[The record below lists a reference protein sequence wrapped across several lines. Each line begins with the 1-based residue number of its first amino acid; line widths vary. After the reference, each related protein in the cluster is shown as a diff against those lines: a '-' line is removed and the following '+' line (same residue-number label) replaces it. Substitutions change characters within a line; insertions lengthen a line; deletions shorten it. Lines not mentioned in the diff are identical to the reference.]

1 METRPRDITL
11 VHIVTVPETLHFLRD
26 QIAFLRTKGFVV
38 HVVSSPGKYFEDF
51 GPLKDVRVHEV
62 PMQRGISLI
71 CDLGALFRLCKVLY
85 TIRPDII
92 HAHTT
97 KAGFLGMVAGW
108 IMKVPVRIY
117 HLRGLRY
124 FTCQG
129 FKRILLRCT
138 EKIAGMFSHAIICVS
153 RSNRQIAISDHLF
166 DPNRISVLLSG
177 SGNGVD
183 AERKF
188 NPGLVNSNGSIR
200 EQTRERQG
208 ISRHAKVLGFV
219 GRIAKDKGVKEL
231 AEAWIVLRKEYPDLH
246 LLLVGGFDDR
256 DPVSPE
262 AERVLR
268 TDPRIHLVHW
278 TKDMPTMYYAM
289 DVVVFP
295 SHREGFPNVP
305 LEAAAMELP
314 VIATKVPGCV
324 DAVVD
329 GVTGTLVPPHD
340 PLSLAQAVRSYLDDE
355 ALLRRHGKAGRS
367 RVLNEF
373 QQEAIWNAT
382 FLVYTNLLRSVES
395 SAKCQTRTPDKDLRK
410 LEEEIKP

>member
-1 METRPRDITL
+1 MDTRSRDITL

-26 QIAFLRTKGFVV
+26 QIESMKAKGFVI
-38 HVVSSPGKYFEDF
+38 HVISSPGRYFEDF
-51 GPLKDVRVHEV
+51 GPLKDVPVHEV
-62 PMQRGISLI
+62 PMQRAISLI
-71 CDLGALFRLCKVLY
+71 RDLVSLFRLCKVIY
-85 TIRPDII
+85 TIRPDIV

-108 IMKVPVRIY
+108 ITRVPVRIY

-124 FTCQG
+124 LTCRG
-129 FKRILLRCT
+129 FKRVVLRCT
-138 EKIAGMFSHAIICVS
+138 EKIAGMFSHAVICVS
-153 RSNRQIAISDHLF
+153 CSNRKIAISDHLF
-166 DPNRISVLLSG
+166 DPDRITVLLSG

-183 AERKF
+183 AVRKF
-188 NPGLVNSNGSIR
+188 NPSLVNVDGSVR

-208 ISRHAKVLGFV
+208 ISRDAKVLGFV

-256 DPVSPE
+256 DLVSPE
-262 AERVLR
+262 VERVLG
-268 TDPRIHLVHW
+268 TDPHIHLVHW
-278 TKDMPTMYYAM
+278 TKDMPSMYCAM

-329 GVTGTLVPPHD
+329 GITGTLVPPHD
-340 PLSLAQAVRSYLDDE
+340 PHSLAQAVRSYLDDE
-355 ALLRRHGKAGRS
+355 ELLRRHGKAGRI

-382 FLVYTNLLRSVES
+382 SLVYTNLLRSVEL
-395 SAKCQTRTPDKDLRK
+395 SAK
-410 LEEEIKP
+410 